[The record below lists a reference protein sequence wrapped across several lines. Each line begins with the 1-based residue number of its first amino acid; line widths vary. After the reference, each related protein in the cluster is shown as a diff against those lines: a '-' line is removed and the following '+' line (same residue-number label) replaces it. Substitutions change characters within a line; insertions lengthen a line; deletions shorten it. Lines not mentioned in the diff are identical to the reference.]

1 MLETEVIGKVYEVV
15 GRRFRHLGMVRYY
28 LVRGTKDM
36 GLLLKFVI
44 EKVVIILLVNNYF
57 GQVPMVV
64 MVFVDLMLD
73 IYFELFRFF
82 LLMTFYGGFE
92 HLSLINS
99 QDELI

>member
-1 MLETEVIGKVYEVV
+1 
-15 GRRFRHLGMVRYY
+15 MVRYY

-64 MVFVDLMLD
+64 MVFIDLMLD

-82 LLMTFYGGFE
+82 LLITFYCGFE